1 MNIKEIKDPTFLKQ
15 LNYKELNTLA
25 KDIRSFIIENVS
37 QTGGHLSSNLGTV
50 ELIIALHRIFDTPTD
65 QILFDVGHQAYTHK
79 ILTGRAKEFSTLRTY
94 QGLSGYL
101 KMSESPYDIFE
112 SGHSSTSLSTALGM
126 AVARDQNHQQYH
138 IVNVIG
144 DASIA
149 NGVAFEALN
158 SIEQSNSKIIIVL
171 NDNDMAISK
180 SVGSL
185 AQSLAKIRTSQTY
198 GVVKKGYVGSIGKIP
213 KIGRP
218 IVNFTRRVINRI
230 CVFFR
235 SINLFD
241 AFKIAYIGPVDGHN
255 FKSLEKAFKKAKQY
269 PETILVHVKTK
280 KGYGYQ
286 NSENDEIGKW
296 HGVEPFDLNKGISKR
311 VKDDH
316 YITFSQAF
324 ADALYAKMKEDKQI
338 HVISAAMINGSS
350 LQQIFQDF
358 KEQSHDV
365 GISEEHAVCYANGM
379 ALAHLKPVVSL
390 YSTFMQRAY
399 DEINHDIA
407 RINSSVVFLIDRAG
421 IVGEDGETHQ
431 GIYDVSLLYP
441 LKYATIIMPP
451 SIKYVKAVL
460 DFAFLHD
467 GPVFIRYSKSL
478 ALKENAVSQIEYK
491 QYLTYNV
498 NPQNQAII
506 IAVGE
511 GYEEMIAEV
520 QHSIFNIGVVNP
532 LFLKPLNEE
541 LLLSFSD
548 KPLYLYDKTSVF
560 EGFGSA
566 LTQFYNDHQCFIQTF
581 CVPHENIIHG
591 NVNKVLKHYHLSA
604 AQIFQTILEDLQNGK
619 NKN

>member
-1 MNIKEIKDPTFLKQ
+1 MDINEIKDPTFLKQ
-15 LNYKELNTLA
+15 LNYKEMNTLA

-50 ELIIALHRIFDTPTD
+50 ELIMTLHRVFDAPLD
-65 QILFDVGHQAYTHK
+65 RFLFDVGHQAYTHK
-79 ILTGRAKEFSTLRTY
+79 ILTGRAKQFRTLRSY

-101 KMSESPYDIFE
+101 KMSESPYDCFE

-126 AVARDQNHQQYH
+126 AVARDQKNEHYH
-138 IVNVIG
+138 IIDVIG

-158 SIEQSNSKIIIVL
+158 SVEQTPSKIIIIL

-185 AQSLAKIRTSQTY
+185 AKSLAKIRTSQTY
-198 GVVKKGYVGSIGKIP
+198 GVVKKGYVGVIGKIP

-255 FKSLEKAFKKAKQY
+255 FKALEKALKKAKNY

-280 KGYGYQ
+280 KGHGYQ
-286 NSENDEIGKW
+286 NSENDEIGTW
-296 HGVEPFDLNKGISKR
+296 HGVEPFDLNNGKSKKE
-311 VKDDH
+311 KDAH
-316 YITFSQAF
+316 MITFSQVF
-324 ADALYAKMKEDKQI
+324 ADALYQKMKEDQKI

-350 LQQIFQDF
+350 LQRIFNDF
-358 KEQSHDV
+358 KNRSHDV
-365 GISEEHAVCYANGM
+365 GIAEEHAVCFANGL
-379 ALAHLKPVVSL
+379 ALSQLKPVVSL

-407 RINSSVVFLIDRAG
+407 RINSSVVFLVDRAG

-431 GIYDVSLLYP
+431 GIYDISFLYP
-441 LKYATIIMPP
+441 LKNVTILMPP
-451 SIKYVKAVL
+451 NTSYVQACL
-460 DFAFLHD
+460 DFAFLHG
-467 GPVFIRYSKSL
+467 GPVFIRYSKSTVYKQEPVPSI
-478 ALKENAVSQIEYK
+478 AYK
-491 QYLTYNV
+491 QYLTYNIH
-498 NPQNQAII
+498 PQNLAII

-511 GYEEMIAEV
+511 GYEEMVAEV
-520 QHSIFNIGVVNP
+520 QHSIYNIGVVNP
-532 LFLKPLNEE
+532 LFLKPLNEDF
-541 LLLSFSD
+541 LLSIQD
-548 KPLYLYDKTSVF
+548 KPLFLYDRTSVF

-566 LTQFYNDHQCFIQTF
+566 ITQFYNQHHRFIKTF
-581 CVPHENIIHG
+581 CVPNENIIHG
-591 NVNKVLKHYHLSA
+591 NVHRIYEHYHLSA
-604 AQIFQTILEDLQNGK
+604 AQVFQQILKDINQWEK
-619 NKN
+619 